1 MRYVC
6 VNVCYLC
13 TYFSRLGLPFNGP
26 SIMCSIN
33 IEYLLRAGRPERRKT
48 YSNVSGMVL
57 AHKECRKR
65 IVEVACAG
73 HCDKMLQEL
82 LT

>member
-1 MRYVC
+1 MCVLMYVTC
-6 VNVCYLC
+6 VLIFLDWGCLSMVL
-13 TYFSRLGLPFNGP
+13 

-33 IEYLLRAGRPERRKT
+33 IEYLLRAGRPECRKT

-57 AHKECRKR
+57 AHKECRKH